1 MMKKISIFFTVLMPA
16 SSYAGGTVGGS
27 PGLMKEIMLD
37 GTFDIGSLPK
47 SYVDTEN
54 FRRAKARLSVAEV
67 SSVPMSV
74 NGEEIQV
81 RKILESIVDVEISRE
96 ILPDSN

>member
-1 MMKKISIFFTVLMPA
+1 MKRLSTFLALLLSATA
-16 SSYAGGTVGGS
+16 YAGGTVGGS
-27 PGLMKEIMLD
+27 PGLMQEIM
-37 GTFDIGSLPK
+37 FDSSSFDLRSLPK
-47 SYVDTEN
+47 AYVDSEN

-81 RKILESIVDVEISRE
+81 RKLLESIVDLKISKE
-96 ILPDSN
+96 LLPDPE